1 MAEAITARISGIPVF
16 ASRLR
21 ELSRDMQ
28 NKVVRS
34 GALAAGNVFKK
45 GAQANA
51 PELKKQDKRRTRGA
65 LKRGIYAGRSRSKSR
80 PGTEVIVVGV
90 RAGKRAGKSGDPF
103 YWRWQENGWV
113 PRPPG
118 KRNNGGDKRKAL
130 ERSRAKAAGRY
141 VPGRHYFQRSFISN
155 GQKALDAFNSRLSQR
170 IAKAKKEL
178 NGR

>member
-1 MAEAITARISGIPVF
+1 MADAISAKITGIPAF

-21 ELSRDMQ
+21 ALSLDMQ

-34 GALAAGNVFKK
+34 GALAAGTVFKK

-65 LKRGIYAGRSRSKSR
+65 LKKGIYAGRSRSKSR

-90 RAGKRAGKSGDPF
+90 RSGKKAGKSGDPF
-103 YWRWQENGWV
+103 YWRWQEDGWV
-113 PRPPG
+113 PRAPG
-118 KRNNGGDKRKAL
+118 KRVKGGEKRKAL
-130 ERSRAKAAGRY
+130 ERSRAKAGGQF
-141 VPGRHYFQRSFISN
+141 VPGRHYFQLSFTSN
-155 GQKALDAFNSRLSQR
+155 GQKALEAFNSRLSQR
-170 IAKAKKEL
+170 IAKANKEL